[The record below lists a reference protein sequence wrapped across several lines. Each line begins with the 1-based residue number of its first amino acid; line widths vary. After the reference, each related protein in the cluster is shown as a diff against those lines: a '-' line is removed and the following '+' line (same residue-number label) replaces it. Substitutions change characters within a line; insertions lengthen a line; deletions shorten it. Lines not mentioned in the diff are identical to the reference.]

1 MSVLQNAIAAASGS
15 AGPAAY
21 QVERSLRFNS
31 ADSAAL
37 AWTPS
42 VAGSKTT
49 WTWSGWVKR
58 SKLADSN
65 APIVFGSMYGSV
77 QNRADFT
84 ANDELEFMAYN
95 GSSFVFNLK
104 TTQVFRDVSAW
115 YHLVLT
121 VDSTNATA
129 SDRIRIY
136 VNGSRVTT
144 LATATYPSQNAD
156 CLWNGTNPH
165 QIGSG
170 NASSYLN
177 GYITE
182 VSFVDGQAL
191 TPSDFGETDSATG
204 VWIPKA
210 FAGTYGNNGFYL
222 PFNDN
227 STVLNLGRNRQ
238 TLTADPYFPVTTLL
252 LNGNQPSGVTDTN
265 NNVFKDSSTNNFTIT
280 RPAGANVT
288 QGTFSPFSQTGWSN
302 YLNGSSYFNAG
313 TSLFNYTT
321 GNASTTTFTI
331 EAFVYLNSYQTT
343 ANSYHNPC
351 IIGKGDVYLNLGVNG
366 SGNLVFYHY
375 DGSARTITGSSVIP
389 KNTWTYVAVRV
400 TGGTATLYVGSSS
413 DGSGTWY
420 GIDSAGQNTSS
431 LIGRASTNAS
441 SLYFDGYIASL
452 RVSTTA
458 RTISVPTAAYSN
470 DANTALLVCQSN
482 RFFDQSSNA
491 YSLTITGSPSV
502 QAFSPFAPTAAYSA
516 TTNGGSGYFDGSGDY
531 LTVADNTALEFGSGD
546 FTVEAWVYLTATP
559 GASGA
564 MVASKGS
571 EFNFAV
577 QQNLKLFFSFFIPGQ
592 TDISGNTALPL
603 NAWSH
608 VAVSR
613 SGSSFALFLNGA
625 RDATATNSSAIS
637 ATANNLFIGDWSSG
651 GRTVT
656 GYMAGLRLVKG
667 TAVYNPASTTY
678 TVPTAPP
685 TAITNTSLLANFTN
699 GGIIDATGTNVLE
712 TVGNAQISTTQS
724 KFGGSSMYFDGTGDY
739 LNFPSSQLFGF
750 GTGDLTIEFWLYLN
764 TVSGT
769 QNLCDFR
776 NATTTE
782 VAITLYMNG
791 ASPRLYV
798 NGADRITG
806 GNLSTG
812 QWYHVA
818 LSRSGTSTKLFVDG
832 TQSGS
837 TYTDSNNYLTPRPL
851 RIGTTN
857 DGTPQFPLNAYVDD
871 FRITRYARYTANFT
885 PPTAAFPLQ

>member
-1 MSVLQNAIAAASGS
+1 MGLLSTIGAASARAYGFTRSAIAAAVD
-15 AGPAAY
+15 AY
-21 QVERSLRFNS
+21 FN
-31 ADSAAL
+31 
-37 AWTPS
+37 
-42 VAGSKTT
+42 
-49 WTWSGWVKR
+49 
-58 SKLADSN
+58 
-65 APIVFGSMYGSV
+65 
-77 QNRADFT
+77 
-84 ANDELEFMAYN
+84 
-95 GSSFVFNLK
+95 
-104 TTQVFRDVSAW
+104 
-115 YHLVLT
+115 
-121 VDSTNATA
+121 
-129 SDRIRIY
+129 
-136 VNGSRVTT
+136 RVT
-144 LATATYPSQNAD
+144 LLLPG
-156 CLWNGTNPH
+156 NGTNGA
-165 QIGSG
+165 Q
-170 NASSYLN
+170 
-177 GYITE
+177 
-182 VSFVDGQAL
+182 
-191 TPSDFGETDSATG
+191 
-204 VWIPKA
+204 
-210 FAGTYGNNGFYL
+210 NNTFL
-222 PFNDN
+222 
-227 STVLNLGRNRQ
+227 
-238 TLTADPYFPVTTLL
+238 
-252 LNGNQPSGVTDTN
+252 
-265 NNVFKDSSTNNFTIT
+265 DSSTNNFSIT
-280 RPAGANVT
+280 RNGNTT
-288 QGTFSPFSQTGWSN
+288 QGTFSPFSQTGWGNYFSSASGNISIASSANLASGTSSFTLEFWYNSTVTGNGRPIGNGSGAAFGTNNWVFAANNSAGKLEFYVYNYSSSTAMFSSTSTTVASDGQWHHIVLVRSSN
-302 YLNGSSYFNAG
+302 TWAMFIDGSRQGSSVTSSVSFNGSSSGITIGYSGVSPETATAFAG
-313 TSLFNYTT
+313 
-321 GNASTTTFTI
+321 
-331 EAFVYLNSYQTT
+331 YLSN
-343 ANSYHNPC
+343 
-351 IIGKGDVYLNLGVNG
+351 VRFVNG
-366 SGNLVFYHY
+366 SAVY
-375 DGSARTITGSSVIP
+375 DPTQTTLTVPTSALTAIT
-389 KNTWTYVAVRV
+389 
-400 TGGTATLYVGSSS
+400 
-413 DGSGTWY
+413 
-420 GIDSAGQNTSS
+420 NTS
-431 LIGRASTNAS
+431 
-441 SLYFDGYIASL
+441 
-452 RVSTTA
+452 
-458 RTISVPTAAYSN
+458 
-470 DANTALLVCQSN
+470 LLTCQSN
-482 RFFDQSSNA
+482 RFVDNSTNA
-491 YSLTITGSPSV
+491 FAITVNGTPSV

-699 GGIIDATGTNVLE
+699 GGIIDATGKNVLE